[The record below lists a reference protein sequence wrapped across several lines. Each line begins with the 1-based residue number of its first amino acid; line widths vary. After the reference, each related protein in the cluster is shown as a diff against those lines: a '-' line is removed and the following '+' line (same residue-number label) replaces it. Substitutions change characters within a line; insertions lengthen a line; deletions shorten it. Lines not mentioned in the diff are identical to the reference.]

1 LAGFPTLEVQR
12 EPSAADLF
20 PVLVKAPTS
29 PGRRTALRRFVE
41 GLPRGRT
48 LPEEVWKRR
57 HRWMTWLTWSQAAG
71 LVVFGLLSGYSLGHS
86 ILEGLPVAACALA
99 AGLGSLPR
107 RVRTGAVAIGLLTA
121 SAVLVHIMEG
131 RIEAH
136 FHFFVMVT
144 ILATYEEW
152 FPYLLGVGYVVLH
165 HGVAGVLEP
174 TSVYD
179 HGAAIEDPWKWAGVH
194 GLFITAL
201 GAANIVGW
209 RLNEEV
215 RRKMQRSEER
225 FRTAFD
231 GAPIG
236 MALVTPEGRFL
247 RVNRRLAEL
256 TGYEPGALLERSLD
270 ELDADGEGWRPRVG
284 EEGEQERRF
293 RRADGSTGW
302 CLWQPSLVADRN
314 DPYWVCQFL
323 DVTRRKHAETELSY
337 QAHHDALTGLP
348 NRAHLARRL
357 AASLENRTEVAV
369 AFVDIDDFKVINDSL
384 GHGAGDRL
392 LGLVAERLRRVLRP
406 GDVLARFGGD
416 EFTALLDGVGDARM
430 AMRVADRLAGSLRA
444 PFELDGEQR
453 FVTVSVGVT
462 LSTHGA
468 DAEEL
473 LRDADAA
480 MYRAKELGKARCEL
494 FDQSMRSRAL
504 ERLELEAGLRH
515 VLERDELELHY
526 QPAVDLESGR
536 VVSVEALLRW
546 QHPEHGTLSPSR
558 FIPLAEQ
565 TGLIVPIGEW
575 VIEEACRQLE
585 EWDVPDLKVA
595 VNVSPRQLASEE
607 LVPAVSR
614 ALERANL
621 APERLC
627 LEITESAVIADPDAA
642 LAKLRRLKE
651 IGVSLAVDDFGIGYS
666 SLANLRELLPV
677 DVLKID
683 KSFVDGL
690 NTNTDDTVIVESV
703 VGLARSLGLE
713 AVAEGVET
721 VEQAEALASMQCAQ
735 AQGYHYARP
744 QPASALARLLRAD
757 ALGEL
762 TG

>member
-1 LAGFPTLEVQR
+1 VPGNEAIAPKLRFGFH
-12 EPSAADLF
+12 
-20 PVLVKAPTS
+20 
-29 PGRRTALRRFVE
+29 RFVE

-48 LPEEVWKRR
+48 LPEEVWARR

-71 LVVFGLLSGYSLGHS
+71 LVLYGVAAGYSLGHS
-86 ILEGLPVAACALA
+86 TLEGLPVAACALL
-99 AGLGSLPR
+99 AGLPSLPR

-121 SAVLVHIMEG
+121 SAVLVHLMAG

-144 ILATYEEW
+144 ILSTYEEW
-152 FPYLLGVGYVVLH
+152 FPYLLGVAYVVLH
-165 HGVAGVLEP
+165 HGVAGVLDP
-174 TSVYD
+174 NSVYD
-179 HGAAIEDPWKWAGVH
+179 HGAAIADPWKWAGVH
-194 GLFITAL
+194 ALFIAAL

-215 RRKMQRSEER
+215 RRNMKQSEER

-236 MALVTPEGRFL
+236 MALVTPDGRFL

-256 TGYEPGALLERSLD
+256 TGYEADALLARSLD
-270 ELDADGEGWRPRVG
+270 QLDADGEGWRPRVG
-284 EEGEQERRF
+284 DEGEQERRF

-302 CLWQPSLVADRN
+302 CLWQPSLVD
-314 DPYWVCQFL
+314 DGDETYWVCQFL
-323 DVTRRKHAETELSY
+323 DVTRRKHAESELSH

-357 AASLENRTEVAV
+357 AAALENRTDVAV

-406 GDVLARFGGD
+406 GDLLARFGGD
-416 EFTALLDGVGDARM
+416 EFTALLDGVADART

-444 PFELDGEQR
+444 PFELDGEHR

-462 LSTHGA
+462 LSGQGS

-494 FDQSMRSRAL
+494 FDQSMRDRAV

-515 VLERDELELHY
+515 ALERDELRLHY
-526 QPAVDLESGR
+526 QPAVSLETGR

-546 QHPEHGTLSPSR
+546 QHPQHGMLPPSR

-575 VIEEACRQLE
+575 VIEEACRQLA
-585 EWDVPDLKVA
+585 EWRVPDLKVA
-595 VNVSPRQLASEE
+595 VNVSPRQLASAA
-607 LVPAVSR
+607 LVPAVSS
-614 ALERANL
+614 ALERTDL

-642 LAKLRRLKE
+642 LGQLRCLKE
-651 IGVSLAVDDFGIGYS
+651 IGVSLAVDDFGVGYS
-666 SLANLRELLPV
+666 SLANLRGLLPV

-690 NTNTDDTVIVESV
+690 NTNMDDRVIVESV
-703 VGLARSLGLE
+703 VGLARSLGLD

-721 VEQAEALASMQCAQ
+721 PEQAEALASMQCAL

-744 QPASALARLLRAD
+744 QAPAALAQLLRAD

-762 TG
+762 AG

>member
-1 LAGFPTLEVQR
+1 MTVLSAVFRHFRVQKPR
-12 EPSAADLF
+12 EAADRCT
-20 PVLVKAPTS
+20 VI
-29 PGRRTALRRFVE
+29 RRFVE

-48 LPEEVWKRR
+48 LPEEVWRRR
-57 HRWMTWLTWSQAAG
+57 HRWMTILVWSQAAG
-71 LVVFGLLSGYSLGHS
+71 LVVLGLLAGYSAGHS
-86 ILEGLPVAACALA
+86 LLEGLPVAGCALL
-99 AGLGSLPR
+99 AGVERLPR
-107 RVRTGAVAIGLLTA
+107 KARTGAVAVGLLTA
-121 SAVLVHIMEG
+121 SAVLVHLMEG

-152 FPYLLGVGYVVLH
+152 FPYLLGVAYVVLH
-165 HGVAGVLEP
+165 HGLAGVLEP

-179 HGAAIEDPWKWAGVH
+179 HSDAIANPWKWAAIH

-209 RLNEEV
+209 RLNEDV
-215 RRKMQRSEER
+215 RASMRRSEER

-236 MALVTPEGRFL
+236 MALVSAGGGFL
-247 RVNRRLAEL
+247 RVNRRLTEL
-256 TGYEPGALLERSLD
+256 TGYEAEVLLDCTLD
-270 ELDADGEGWRPRVG
+270 DLDADGKSWRPGDDDGR
-284 EEGEQERRF
+284 EHERRL
-293 RRADGSTGW
+293 RRGDGSTAW
-302 CLWQPSLVADRN
+302 CLWQHSRVEEGN
-314 DPYWVCQFL
+314 ETYWVCQFL

-337 QAHHDALTGLP
+337 RAHHDSLTGLP
-348 NRAHLARRL
+348 NRAYLAGRL
-357 AASLENRTEVAV
+357 AVALDNNVELAV
-369 AFVDIDDFKVINDSL
+369 AFVDLDDFKVINDSL

-416 EFTALLDGVGDARM
+416 EFTALLDGVSDARH
-430 AMRVADRLAGSLRA
+430 AMRVADRLSAALRA

-453 FVTVSVGVT
+453 FVTASVGVT
-462 LSTHGA
+462 LSGHGL

-494 FDQSMRSRAL
+494 FDQSMRNRAV
-504 ERLELEAGLRH
+504 ERLELEAALRQA
-515 VLERDELELHY
+515 LERDELVLHY
-526 QPAVDLESGR
+526 QPCVALDTGR
-536 VVSVEALLRW
+536 VVGVEALLRW
-546 QHPEHGTLSPSR
+546 DHPEHGLLPPAR

-575 VIEEACRQLE
+575 VIEEACRQLAA
-585 EWDVPDLKVA
+585 WDMPELKMA
-595 VNVSPRQLASEE
+595 VNVSPRQLASAGLIE
-607 LVPAVSR
+607 AVSR
-614 ALERANL
+614 ALDGAGV
-621 APERLC
+621 APDRVC

-642 LAKLRRLKE
+642 LAQLRRLKT
-651 IGVSLAVDDFGIGYS
+651 IGVRLAVDDFGIGYS

-683 KSFVDGL
+683 KTFVDGL
-690 NTNTDDTVIVESV
+690 NANKDDTVIVESV

-721 VEQAEALASMQCAQ
+721 AAQAEALTAMECGQ

-744 QPASALARLLRAD
+744 LSASALAQLLRAD
-757 ALGEL
+757 AVGEL
-762 TG
+762 AG

>member
-1 LAGFPTLEVQR
+1 
-12 EPSAADLF
+12 
-20 PVLVKAPTS
+20 
-29 PGRRTALRRFVE
+29 
-41 GLPRGRT
+41 
-48 LPEEVWKRR
+48 
-57 HRWMTWLTWSQAAG
+57 
-71 LVVFGLLSGYSLGHS
+71 
-86 ILEGLPVAACALA
+86 
-99 AGLGSLPR
+99 
-107 RVRTGAVAIGLLTA
+107 
-121 SAVLVHIMEG
+121 
-131 RIEAH
+131 
-136 FHFFVMVT
+136 
-144 ILATYEEW
+144 
-152 FPYLLGVGYVVLH
+152 
-165 HGVAGVLEP
+165 
-174 TSVYD
+174 
-179 HGAAIEDPWKWAGVH
+179 
-194 GLFITAL
+194 
-201 GAANIVGW
+201 
-209 RLNEEV
+209 
-215 RRKMQRSEER
+215 
-225 FRTAFD
+225 
-231 GAPIG
+231 
-236 MALVTPEGRFL
+236 
-247 RVNRRLAEL
+247 
-256 TGYEPGALLERSLD
+256 
-270 ELDADGEGWRPRVG
+270 
-284 EEGEQERRF
+284 
-293 RRADGSTGW
+293 
-302 CLWQPSLVADRN
+302 
-314 DPYWVCQFL
+314 
-323 DVTRRKHAETELSY
+323 
-337 QAHHDALTGLP
+337 
-348 NRAHLARRL
+348 
-357 AASLENRTEVAV
+357 
-369 AFVDIDDFKVINDSL
+369 
-384 GHGAGDRL
+384 
-392 LGLVAERLRRVLRP
+392 
-406 GDVLARFGGD
+406 
-416 EFTALLDGVGDARM
+416 
-430 AMRVADRLAGSLRA
+430 MRVADRLAGSLRA